1 MKRQFKKIPTF
12 QESEGDVSLENT
24 QMTTSV
30 SANQDTMMMPKGKD
44 SSARDIQTAGSASLA
59 DYDTAVIPTV
69 YQLPLPP
76 AMAPNSPLPPVV
88 ASKPLLP
95 PVVASKPPLPSTP
108 APNFL
113 QRLVTAILLKAR
125 EPDPE
130 KLSQTMFQRAIRLQN
145 RPLGWL
151 SLVLFIQ
158 ASGILLVAYS
168 AAASIHTATDQEI
181 YLWLG
186 MGLIFASGFFRILS
200 PLVPRM
206 ERITILCFTGVCIYL
221 ITEILSPLHFIFVD
235 EYMHLRTVN
244 DIINTGHLFSSN
256 PVLPV
261 SPLYPGLEIVTD
273 ALHSLSGLDVFTAG
287 LIVVG
292 MARIV
297 VVLTLFL
304 LFEQITK
311 SPRTAS
317 IAAMIYGANSGFFM
331 FDSLFLYEALG
342 VALGVVM
349 LFALYRS
356 EAAAKG
362 ERGLLLVACIAL
374 GALTITHHVSDIF
387 FVILLVIWVISHMLT
402 KQPLFRS
409 YTLEVVLLGLL
420 FSVIWIL
427 FFAEPVIGYLAVP
440 VTSALT
446 QLQSVLLGSGLGRH
460 LFVDHTGAHPTPL
473 LSQLVMLASVGLITV
488 GIPFSFLCLWH
499 RYRHKAF
506 PFALALVSLLYPF
519 TQALR
524 VTGQSAN
531 VPDRASPYI
540 FIAVSFALSIL
551 ITQMWPVRKLKWK
564 KAIVITLLA
573 SLVFVGGNM
582 LGAGPGW
589 RLMPSGYLVGDD
601 GNSVTAEGIDDALWA
616 LAHLGPNNRFY
627 GDSTNVLLMNAYGEQ
642 RIVSLPVDGVDV
654 APVYYDAQIHSF
666 EIWILRSAQV
676 RYLVVDRR
684 LSTGLPAKGYY
695 FEGYQEPD
703 MNITTPMN
711 PQVLAKF
718 NKVPQLNRIFD
729 SGNIAIYD
737 TSELLSGS

>member
-12 QESEGDVSLENT
+12 QDSERDVSLENT
-24 QMTTSV
+24 QMAASV
-30 SANQDTMMMPKGKD
+30 STNRDTMMSEGKELSPK
-44 SSARDIQTAGSASLA
+44 DIQTAGSASLA
-59 DYDTAVIPTV
+59 DYDTAVMPTIH
-69 YQLPLPP
+69 QSPLPP
-76 AMAPNSPLPPVV
+76 AIAPKPFLPP
-88 ASKPLLP
+88 AIAPKPSLP
-95 PVVASKPPLPSTP
+95 PAIVSKPPLPSTP
-108 APNFL
+108 APSFF
-113 QRLVTAILLKAR
+113 QRIVTTILLKAR

-186 MGLIFASGFFRILS
+186 MALIFASGFFRVLS
-200 PLVPRM
+200 PLASRM
-206 ERITILCFTGVCIYL
+206 ERITILFFMGVCIYL
-221 ITEILSPLHFIFVD
+221 VPEILSPLHFIFVD

-244 DIINTGHLFSSN
+244 DIVSTGHLFGSN

-273 ALHSLSGLDVFTAG
+273 ALHSLSGLDVSTAG

-292 MARIV
+292 MARV
-297 VVLTLFL
+297 VVILTLFL
-304 LFEQITK
+304 LFEQIAK

-342 VALGVVM
+342 VALGAVM

-356 EAAAKG
+356 EKADKS
-362 ERGLLLVACIAL
+362 ERGLLFVACIAL

-387 FVILLVIWVISHMLT
+387 FVALLVIWTIAHIFT
-402 KQPLFRS
+402 RQPLFRS

-440 VTSALT
+440 VTSALA
-446 QLQSVLLGSGLGRH
+446 QLQSVLTGSGLGRH
-460 LFVDHTGAHPTPL
+460 FFIDHTGAHPTPL
-473 LSQLVMLASVGLITV
+473 LSQLVMLASVGLVTL

-499 RYRHKAF
+499 RYRQKAF
-506 PFALALVSLLYPF
+506 PFALALISLLYPF

-540 FIAVSFALSIL
+540 FIAVSFALATL
-551 ITQMWPVRKLKWK
+551 ITQMWPVQKLKWK
-564 KAIVITLLA
+564 KAIMITLLA
-573 SLVFVGGNM
+573 SLVFLGGNM

-601 GNSVTAEGIDDALWA
+601 GSSVTPEGINAALWA
-616 LAHLGPNNRFY
+616 LEHLGPNNRFY
-627 GDSTNVLLMNAYGEQ
+627 GDSTNALLMNAYGEQ

-654 APVYYDAQIHSF
+654 SPVYYDAQLHSF

-703 MNITTPMN
+703 VNITTPMN
-711 PQVLAKF
+711 PQALAKF

-729 SGNIAIYD
+729 SGNITIYD
-737 TSELLSGS
+737 TSELLNGS